1 MSKTYNI
8 EIQNIDLDL
17 LREQKAKLL
26 TLQHRVDANNNYVCK
41 PEEFDAIE
49 GFINLI
55 DHIQDSAVE
64 QHGLDEAEVFK
75 FSNED

>member
-8 EIQNIDLDL
+8 EIKNIDLDM

-26 TLQHRVDANNNYVCK
+26 TLQHRVDADNRYVCR

-49 GFINLI
+49 GIINII

-64 QHGLDEAEVFK
+64 QYGLDEAEVFK
-75 FSNED
+75 FSNE

>member
-1 MSKTYNI
+1 MPKTYNI
-8 EIQNIDLDL
+8 EISNIDLEM

-26 TLQHRVDANNNYVCK
+26 TLQHRVESDNSPVVRPAEY
-41 PEEFDAIE
+41 EALE
-49 GFINLI
+49 GIVNLI

-75 FSNED
+75 FSNE